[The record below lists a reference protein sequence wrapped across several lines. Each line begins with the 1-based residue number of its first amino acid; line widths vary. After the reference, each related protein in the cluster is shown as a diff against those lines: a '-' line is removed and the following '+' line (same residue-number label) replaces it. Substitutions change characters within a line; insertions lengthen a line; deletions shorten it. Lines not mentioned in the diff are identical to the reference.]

1 MIDRPLEANLAMKRK
16 SLEEHLETAIQD
28 ENDFL
33 GLHLFKSNRDTLR
46 NPHQSFG
53 KLQSRELIYTK
64 M

>member
-33 GLHLFKSNRDTLR
+33 GLHLFKSNREIRIKVLANYR
-46 NPHQSFG
+46 AVN
-53 KLQSRELIYTK
+53 
-64 M
+64 